1 MTAVTRLL
9 LDHVSKNYRG
19 ARVLDD
25 LSLAVERGEIVAVCG
40 PSGGGKTV
48 LLRLI
53 AGTIVPDAG
62 DVRIDGTSVV
72 GRGPEER
79 DVGMAFQNFALYPH
93 LPAFENIASPLRARQ
108 RPEDEI
114 RRRVHTIAELLRID
128 HVLHHLPR
136 ALSNGQKQR
145 TALARSLVSGPS
157 VLLLDDPLRNVDAKL
172 RYEMRFELPRLLMT
186 FNATV
191 LYVTQDYREAMA
203 FGERVAVLDG
213 GRFVQV
219 ARPDAVYR
227 EPETLEIAK
236 LFGDPTINTYPVT
249 PAADG
254 SVDLFGR
261 RLALGNRLAAL
272 AGRPCTLGLR
282 PEHIAVHPE
291 PGEHRIPMELDAV
304 TPLSHRAVLLMR
316 TPGGEEVLALTG
328 EDTVARLPQHH
339 GTVHVAIDP
348 DRVLAFDGASALRVA
363 GRP

>member
-1 MTAVTRLL
+1 MSFLI
-9 LDHVSKNYRG
+9 LDRVSKSFG
-19 ARVLDD
+19 KAEVIQDA
-25 LSLAVERGEIVAVCG
+25 SLIVEKGETVAIVG
-40 PSGGGKTV
+40 PSGAGKTV

-53 AGTIVPDAG
+53 AGVYPVDGG
-62 DVRIDGTSVV
+62 DIRLGGRSV
-72 GRGPEER
+72 R
-79 DVGMAFQNFALYPH
+79 DVPAAERGVGLAFQNFALYPH
-93 LPAFENIASPLRARQ
+93 MSARENVASALRARKL
-108 RPEDEI
+108 PEAEV
-114 RRRVHTIAELLRID
+114 RRRVGEVTALLRID
-128 HVLHHLPR
+128 HVLDRKPGQ
-136 ALSNGQKQR
+136 LSNGQKQR
-145 TALARSLVSGPS
+145 TALARALVSGAT
-157 VLLLDDPLRNVDAKL
+157 LQMLDDPLRNVDAKL

-236 LFGDPTINTYPVT
+236 LFGDPIINTYPVT